1 MPFNRIRLDLPVFP
15 NLVLCHF
22 LFYVFMYFRLIRCMN
37 SFMSDDCDDCDD
49 CLLLNQTLDAV
60 FVRNNLSLFHLVGR
74 SREKSVF
81 HKICR
86 ITFPDSSK
94 YEAPKKL

>member
-1 MPFNRIRLDLPVFP
+1 MPLNRIRLDLPVFP

-37 SFMSDDCDDCDD
+37 SFMSDDC
-49 CLLLNQTLDAV
+49 LLLSQTLDAV
-60 FVRNNLSLFHLVGR
+60 FVRNNLSLFHSVGR

>member
-22 LFYVFMYFRLIRCMN
+22 LVYVFMYFRLIRCMN
-37 SFMSDDCDDCDD
+37 SFMSDDCAD
-49 CLLLNQTLDAV
+49 CLLLSQTLDAV
-60 FVRNNLSLFHLVGR
+60 FVRNNLSLFHSVCR
-74 SREKSVF
+74 SREKSVL